1 VQGTSVI
8 SLSGGAVAATTSCHF
23 TIKVTGV
30 SVGVQQN
37 VTDNV
42 NSTEGGTGDVATAS
56 ISVDGPPSI
65 AAGFSPNSIPQN
77 TTTSL
82 TFTITNPA
90 ANPDPLT
97 GVGFSDTLPTGLTVA
112 TGSSPV
118 CGGTLTT
125 TAPTGIVLS
134 GATINTNSQ
143 CQFNVTVTGAA
154 SGNYVNTT
162 GNVTSTE
169 GGTGNAASANLTV
182 GGADISVTLQHVPD
196 PAAIGGRLRFIATIT
211 NNGPSTA
218 DVNLTETL
226 TGNLVVVS
234 STASNGTCGTGPITC
249 SLPGMTNGEVRTVT
263 VVVTPLLGRN
273 ISANV
278 TVAPVAVTDPNNANN
293 TANDTAR
300 IRFKPQRF

>member
-1 VQGTSVI
+1 VI
-8 SLSGGAVAATTSCHF
+8 SLSGGTLAATTSCNF
-23 TIKVTGV
+23 TIKVTGIG
-30 SVGVQQN
+30 VGVQPN
-37 VTDNV
+37 VTSNV
-42 NSTEGGTGDVATAS
+42 SSTEGGTGDAATAS
-56 ISVDGPPSI
+56 INVDGPPSI
-65 AAGFSPNSIPQN
+65 AAGFNPNSIPQN

-97 GVGFSDTLPTGLTVA
+97 GVAFSDTLPTGLTVA

-118 CGGTLTT
+118 CGGTVTT

-182 GGADISVTLQHVPD
+182 GGADISVTLAHIPD

-218 DVNLTETL
+218 DVSLTETL
-226 TGNLVVVS
+226 TGNLDVASVS
-234 STASNGTCGTGPITC
+234 ATASNGTCGTGPITC
-249 SLPGMTNGEVRTVT
+249 TLPAMTNGEVRTVT